1 MPSNFP
7 HDSRALFGF
16 PERLDELPMADAN
29 RAGAPKV
36 AFVDLHSQT
45 PLPDLPEAAGGVAPR
60 PPQPNSAAHA
70 TRVGETG
77 RVWLNGDVLMCACPD
92 CAAPMSIRLWLMVAD
107 CWLCGTS
114 IELDEEMERE
124 ARQLL
129 AERNAGE
136 VPQEPS
142 PVPAANGPTQGQG
155 ERRSP
160 AATSEE
166 SPPQPEPQG
175 ERPPEPRRTEVKPT
189 PPARGPRETTIAN
202 PAFEQQPRRRT
213 AAETLAQRRLREN
226 AAEGTFSRRLRR
238 AFDDTPAWLVS
249 VIFHLI
255 LLTLLGLL
263 YLPYERDDL
272 ILTLSPVVNPARQEG
287 GVVIEEQIAEGDFD
301 LPLPTGADLSVNGQR
316 EALFRADQD
325 ARELRIDP
333 ETVDAQ
339 MADLR
344 EVKRAISGTGGLSGT
359 FAARDPRIRVEMVK
373 KEGGTTLTEAAVA
386 RALRW
391 LAKKQQRDGRW
402 SLDGGTRSDSAATS
416 LALMPFL
423 GAGQTHLVG
432 RYQNTVSGGLKW
444 LVENQKSD
452 GDMRTNSSGNA
463 GMYAH
468 GQSAIVLCEAFML
481 TGDEKL
487 REPAQKAIDFIV
499 KAQYRDGGWRY
510 APYREDSRARGDT
523 SVVGWQLMAL
533 QSARAAKLEV
543 PSTTFERAGQFL
555 DTVQSHDGSRYAYT
569 RGQGPTHVMTA
580 EGLLCRMYMGWTLND
595 PQIRQGIRWL
605 SAEHLPNRSLNI
617 YYCYYAT
624 QAFHHFGGSEWKR
637 WNGAM
642 RDALVHSQVK
652 TGRDAGSWQHAGG
665 HDRAGG
671 RIYATAL
678 SACTL
683 EVYYRHLP
691 IFRQIDLE

>member
-1 MPSNFP
+1 MPLNAQ
-7 HDSRALFGF
+7 HDSRTLFGF
-16 PERLDELPMADAN
+16 PDRLDETPIGEAD
-29 RAGAPKV
+29 GASSADV
-36 AFVDLHSQT
+36 AFVDLHSHA
-45 PLPDLPEAAGGVAPR
+45 PLPELPEGEEGGSGSVPRATPAPR
-60 PPQPNSAAHA
+60 V

-92 CAAPMSIRLWLMVAD
+92 CSAPMSIRLWLMVAD
-107 CWLCGTS
+107 CWMCGTS

-129 AERNAGE
+129 AEHEAAEAKEKPVRPPTSTANGAPREKNERRVADVNVGAVPPRAERN
-136 VPQEPS
+136 
-142 PVPAANGPTQGQG
+142 VPASAP
-155 ERRSP
+155 
-160 AATSEE
+160 SEGVVE
-166 SPPQPEPQG
+166 SRAPMQQ
-175 ERPPEPRRTEVKPT
+175 T
-189 PPARGPRETTIAN
+189 
-202 PAFEQQPRRRT
+202 QPRRRT
-213 AAETLAQRRLREN
+213 AAESLAQRRLREN
-226 AAEGTFSRRLRR
+226 AAAGSFSQRVGR
-238 AFDDTPAWLVS
+238 AFHDTPAWLVS
-249 VIFHLI
+249 LIFHLI

-263 YLPYERDDL
+263 YLPYDREDL
-272 ILTLSPVVNPARQEG
+272 VLTLSPVVSPVREEG
-287 GVVIEEQIAEGDFD
+287 GVVIEDEVSEGDFD
-301 LPLPTGADLSVNGQR
+301 LPLPMGADLTINAQR

-325 ARELRIDP
+325 ARELRVDP

-344 EVKRAISGTGGLSGT
+344 EVKRAVSGTGGLSGT

-373 KEGGTTLTEAAVA
+373 QEGGTTLTEAAVA

-391 LAKKQQRDGRW
+391 LSKQQQRDGRW
-402 SLDGGTRSDSAATS
+402 VLDGNVRSDSAATS
-416 LALMPFL
+416 LALMPYL

-444 LVENQKSD
+444 LVKHQKSD
-452 GDMRTNSSGNA
+452 GDMRANSTANA

-510 APYREDSRARGDT
+510 APYQEDSRARGDT

-543 PSTTFERAGQFL
+543 PSATFERAGQFL
-555 DTVQSHDGSRYAYT
+555 DSVQSHDGSRYAYI
-569 RGQGPTHVMTA
+569 RGQRPTHVMTA
-580 EGLLCRMYMGWTLND
+580 EAMLCRMYLGWTLND
-595 PQIRQGIRWL
+595 PQIRQGMNWL
-605 SAEHLPNRSLNI
+605 SAEHLPSRSLNI

-624 QAFHHFGGSEWKR
+624 QAFHHFGGAKWKQ
-637 WNGAM
+637 WNEEM
-642 RDALVHSQVK
+642 RDALVHGQVK
-652 TGRDAGSWQHAGG
+652 TGSHAGSWQHQGG

-691 IFRQIDLE
+691 IFRQIDLD